1 MVANPAPL
9 ILCSGAPDAF
19 GAPEALCEREIRL
32 CEHRTHGEPLL
43 LKLPAAS
50 RRESSKCKERIL
62 SY

>member
-1 MVANPAPL
+1 MGVALLSRQPGIDRVDFRQPGGKTRWRDL
-9 ILCSGAPDAF
+9 TPGK
-19 GAPEALCEREIRL
+19 
-32 CEHRTHGEPLL
+32 PLL